1 MIKRYRYGQ
10 PIPTDTIVKE
20 IPICNESIAFFQLE
34 NKKKKTF
41 TYTMDD
47 NDIIYGL
54 GENMR
59 GINKRG
65 FTYIFTHHIY
75 QALL

>member
-34 NKKKKTF
+34 NKKKRLLLIRWMIMILS
-41 TYTMDD
+41 MD
-47 NDIIYGL
+47 
-54 GENMR
+54 
-59 GINKRG
+59 
-65 FTYIFTHHIY
+65 
-75 QALL
+75 